1 MTHRDFR
8 DRVGSDIARRL
19 IVGCGLRVNSLR
31 QKAVMDR
38 TIPAGRCL
46 CLADA
51 LEALA
56 ANLTNIARDLR
67 AEDEP

>member
-8 DRVGSDIARRL
+8 DRVGADIARRV
-19 IVGCGLRVNSLR
+19 IVGCGLRVDSLR

-38 TIPAGRCL
+38 TIPAGRRL
-46 CLADA
+46 CLAAA

-56 ANLTNIARDLR
+56 ANLTNVARELR

>member
-8 DRVGSDIARRL
+8 YKVGADIARRV
-19 IVGCGLRVNSLR
+19 IVGCCLRVDSLR
-31 QKAVMDR
+31 QKDVMDR
-38 TIPAGRCL
+38 TIPAVRRL

-51 LEALA
+51 LETLA
-56 ANLTNIARDLR
+56 ANLLNIARELR